1 MTGGR
6 TRPLTAIV
14 CDSDPLRRVAL
25 ADRATSAGF
34 EIQHLVDNGPH
45 ALDMVPFSQPSLLLM
60 VQELIGMSGL
70 EVVPIA
76 RRMDGAPD
84 VILIASDESIA
95 EQARDEGAIAV
106 VRHGD
111 DDRLDVVLA
120 DLAEQFRTGERRGI
134 DRRERPDRRVKQ
146 EWNKVTMER
155 RSGVDRRAGDTRD
168 DAG

>member
-1 MTGGR
+1 M
-6 TRPLTAIV
+6 
-14 CDSDPLRRVAL
+14 
-25 ADRATSAGF
+25 
-34 EIQHLVDNGPH
+34 
-45 ALDMVPFSQPSLLLM
+45 
-60 VQELIGMSGL
+60 
-70 EVVPIA
+70 
-76 RRMDGAPD
+76 
-84 VILIASDESIA
+84 ILIASDESIA

-155 RSGVDRRAGDTRD
+155 RSGVDRRRRHPRRRRLTLAL
-168 DAG
+168 DAGTAPPRSAISFW